1 MQLGSGNNDKD
12 YITAKDAYCA
22 KWSLSDLESD
32 IATNELSVCS
42 VIDKN
47 DCLLHNLDVG
57 TRSMIC
63 ITDLEF
69 KEGVKY
75 ITKIRSTNIVQSS
88 SEMFSNGFVVDSTPP
103 ILGEVTHVEN
113 LLSRV
118 EAQVFTHSKIS
129 VEWTGFLDK
138 ESGVKSYYLCVG
150 MGGGDCN
157 VMNFTEI
164 GNSTSYTLEHL
175 SLSQGATYFVSI
187 KAENM
192 AGLISEVKSS
202 SGVIVDKTGK

>member
-22 KWSLSDLESD
+22 KWSVSDLESD
-32 IATNELSVCS
+32 FATNELSVCS

-75 ITKIRSTNIVQSS
+75 ITKIRSTNFVQSS

-113 LLSRV
+113 LPSRV

-138 ESGVKSYYLCVG
+138 ESGIKSYYLCVG
-150 MGGGDCN
+150 MWGGDCN

-164 GNSTSYTLEHL
+164 GNSTSYTLEDL

-192 AGLISEVKSS
+192 AGLTSEVKSS
-202 SGVIVDKTGK
+202 SGVLFDETGK